1 MASLSERRSS
11 EAEMGAGTSHELVNR
26 LNQSKS
32 PYVRGHMNNPVA
44 WQMWDSEAIALA
56 RKLNRMVFLRCH
68 VMEKESFMSPE
79 VAAILNKSFIPIK
92 LDREERP
99 DIDEVYMN
107 YVQAT
112 TGSGGWPLNVF
123 LTPDLEP
130 VFGGTYWPGPHS
142 STLSSLGGEGQ
153 VTFIEILEKLRDVWQ
168 TQQLRCRESAKD
180 ITNQLREFAEEG
192 THSKQKDAD
201 GDEDL
206 EIELLEEAYQHFA
219 SRYDPVNGGFSRAPK
234 FPTPANLS
242 FLVHLSRYPSAVA
255 DIVGYDECA
264 RAIEMA
270 TKTLISMSRG
280 GIHDQIGHGFARYSV
295 TADWSLPHFEKML
308 YDQAQLLDVC
318 VDAFDSV
325 HDPEL
330 LGAIYD
336 IATYITSSP
345 ILSPTGGF
353 HSSEDAD
360 SLPTTSD
367 TEKREGAFYV
377 WTQKEFKQIL
387 GQRDADVCARHWGVL
402 PDGNVARGNDPHDE
416 FINQNVLSIQ
426 VTPGKLAKE
435 FGLSEEEVV
444 KIIKTSREKLREYR
458 ESKRVRPDL
467 DDKIIVAWN
476 GLAIGALAKCSIVL
490 DNVDR
495 DKAQEFRLAAENAV
509 RFIKQSLFNPAS
521 GQLWRIYRDGERGD
535 TPGFADDYA
544 YLVSGLI
551 DLYEATFDD
560 SYLQFA
566 EQLQQYL
573 NKYFL
578 APGPTPAPAS
588 TPTTTTTETTPAS
601 SVSAG
606 SSSSGYYTT
615 PSTLTQTFTHPPPLF
630 RLKTG
635 TDAATPSP
643 NGVIARNL
651 LRLSTLLE
659 DDTYKRLAQET
670 VNAFAV
676 EIMQHPFLFVG
687 LLDVVVGLEVGVK
700 GIVGVIGQSDVG
712 LTSSVVGEGMNE
724 GEGDADMKME
734 DVDEVAPVA
743 PPLSAREL
751 VIQRARAEA
760 GPAASTSTTAVSI
773 IDLRT
778 GDADVSASVE
788 KSNWLR
794 TRNALLRDIRPGKN
808 YLLVCEAGT
817 CRVVDI

>member
-11 EAEMGAGTSHELVNR
+11 EAAEQSAGTSYELVNR

-44 WQMWDSEAIALA
+44 WQLWDSEAISLA
-56 RKLNRMVFLRCH
+56 RRLNRMVFLSVGYSACHWCH

-142 STLSSLGGEGQ
+142 STLPTLGIEGR
-153 VTFIEILEKLRDVWQ
+153 VTFVDILEKLRDVWQ

-180 ITNQLREFAEEG
+180 ITKQLREFAEEG
-192 THSKQKDAD
+192 THSKQPDAE
-201 GDEDL
+201 GEEDL
-206 EIELLEEAYQHFA
+206 EVELLEEAYQHFA
-219 SRYDPVNGGFSRAPK
+219 LRYDSVHGGFSTAPK
-234 FPTPANLS
+234 FPTPVNLS

-255 DIVGYDECA
+255 DIVGYDECG
-264 RAIEMA
+264 RAMQMVF
-270 TKTLISMSRG
+270 KTLIAMLRG

-295 TADWSLPHFEKML
+295 TANWSLPHFEKML
-308 YDQAQLLDVC
+308 YDQAQLLDVYS
-318 VDAFDSV
+318 DAFDSAY
-325 HDPEL
+325 DPEL

-336 IATYITSSP
+336 IATYITNPP
-345 ILSPTGGF
+345 ILSSTGGF

-360 SLPTTSD
+360 SLPSPSE
-367 TEKREGAFYV
+367 TEKREGAYYV
-377 WTQKEFKQIL
+377 WTLKEFKQIL
-387 GQRDADVCARHWGVL
+387 GQRDAEVCARHWGVL
-402 PDGNVARGNDPHDE
+402 ADGNVSRANDPHDE

-426 VTPGKLAKE
+426 STPSKLAKE

-490 DNVDR
+490 ENVDK
-495 DKAQEFRLAAENAV
+495 DKANEFRRAAENAV
-509 RFIKQSLFNPAS
+509 KFIRQNLFDAES
-521 GQLWRIYRDGERGD
+521 GQLWRIYRDGARGD

-544 YLVSGLI
+544 YLTAGLI
-551 DLYEATFDD
+551 NLYEATFDD

-573 NKYFL
+573 NNYFL
-578 APGPTPAPAS
+578 APGS
-588 TPTTTTTETTPAS
+588 ETTSTTEPSQTPPT
-601 SVSAG
+601 SA
-606 SSSSGYYTT
+606 GYYTT
-615 PSTLTQTFTHPPPLF
+615 PTSLNPTIPGPLF
-630 RLKTG
+630 RLKPG
-635 TDAATPSP
+635 TDAATPST
-643 NGVIARNL
+643 NGVIAQNL
-651 LRLSTLLE
+651 LRLSVLLE
-659 DDTYKRLAQET
+659 DENYKRLARET

-687 LLDVVVGLEVGVK
+687 LLDAIVGLEVGVK
-700 GIVGVIGQSDVG
+700 GVIGIVGADDV
-712 LTSSVVGEGMNE
+712 SSSQAGGEGGKDVQME
-724 GEGDADMKME
+724 GAGEASTTG
-734 DVDEVAPVA
+734 PVA
-743 PPLSAREL
+743 AAPSSAREL
-751 VIQRARAEA
+751 VIQKARAAA
-760 GPAASTSTTAVSI
+760 GPAASTSAASVSVIDVREGSTTG
-773 IDLRT
+773 
-778 GDADVSASVE
+778 GDADAA
-788 KSNWLR
+788 KSSWLR
-794 TRNALLRDIRPGKN
+794 TRNVLLRDIRPGKN
-808 YLLVCEAGT
+808 HLLVCEAGA
-817 CRVVDI
+817 CRIVDV